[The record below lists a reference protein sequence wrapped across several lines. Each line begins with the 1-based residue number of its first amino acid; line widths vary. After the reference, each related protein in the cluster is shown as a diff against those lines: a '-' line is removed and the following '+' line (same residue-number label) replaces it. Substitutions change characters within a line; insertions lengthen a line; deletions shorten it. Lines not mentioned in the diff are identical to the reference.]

1 MTSRNRSDDGKL
13 AESDSW
19 TFFRQWLKNPLGIAA
34 LSPSGQQLTR
44 QMIAELP
51 HGTRRV
57 VELGGGTGVFTRALI
72 AHGIV
77 PDDLLVLELNEAL
90 FQHLRAR
97 FPDAHVVCG
106 DARELKT
113 IASGDGF
120 LDHGPAD
127 VVISG
132 LGLLSMNRQ
141 TQIEI
146 LRAAFDVLTPDGRL
160 VQFTYGPK
168 SPIARELLGELGLSV
183 RRGGFA
189 WWNVPPATVYVYT
202 RNRSRA
208 IHAVRT
214 RSVEARLTSFRPRAL
229 IAIPRCEV
237 FRFYTSVMPFRRTA

>member
-1 MTSRNRSDDGKL
+1 MPPPNRPEDQKL
-13 AESDSW
+13 AESDTW
-19 TFFRQWLKNPLGIAA
+19 TFFRQWLKNPLSMAA

-77 PDDLLVLELNEAL
+77 PDELLVLELNDAL
-90 FQHLRAR
+90 FEHLRSR
-97 FPDAHVVCG
+97 FPNAHVVCG
-106 DARELKT
+106 DARELKQ
-113 IASGDGF
+113 IAMDDGF
-120 LDHGPAD
+120 LGQGMAD

-132 LGLLSMNRQ
+132 LGLLSMSRPMQ
-141 TQIEI
+141 SDI
-146 LRAAFDVLTPDGRL
+146 LRSAFDVLKPDGRL

-168 SPIARELLGELGLSV
+168 SPVSREILADLELSV

-202 RNRSRA
+202 RNRSRG

-214 RSVEARLTSFRPRAL
+214 KIQS
-229 IAIPRCEV
+229 
-237 FRFYTSVMPFRRTA
+237 

>member
-1 MTSRNRSDDGKL
+1 MLAVGLPMTSRNRSDDRKF

-51 HGTRRV
+51 HGTQRV

-90 FQHLRAR
+90 FQHLRYAVFR
-97 FPDAHVVCG
+97 LAHVVCG
-106 DARELKT
+106 DARELKA

-120 LDHGPAD
+120 LERGPAD

-132 LGLLSMNRQ
+132 SAW
-141 TQIEI
+141 E
-146 LRAAFDVLTPDGRL
+146 GR
-160 VQFTYGPK
+160 
-168 SPIARELLGELGLSV
+168 
-183 RRGGFA
+183 
-189 WWNVPPATVYVYT
+189 
-202 RNRSRA
+202 
-208 IHAVRT
+208 
-214 RSVEARLTSFRPRAL
+214 
-229 IAIPRCEV
+229 
-237 FRFYTSVMPFRRTA
+237 